1 MRRIMLSGILAFK
14 EGRRTSDQLTFTT
27 GSMRAKK
34 KVFSREETFRVDEFT
49 VKQWELFQQNQE

>member
-1 MRRIMLSGILAFK
+1 MLWRILAFK
-14 EGRRTSDQLTFTT
+14 EGRRTSDQLTFPT

-34 KVFSREETFRVDEFT
+34 VVSREETFGVDEFT